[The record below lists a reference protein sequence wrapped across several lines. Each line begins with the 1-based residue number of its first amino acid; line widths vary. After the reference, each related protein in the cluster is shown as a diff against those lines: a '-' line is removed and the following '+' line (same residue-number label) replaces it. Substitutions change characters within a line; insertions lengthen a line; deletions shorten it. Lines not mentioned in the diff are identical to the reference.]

1 MTNRT
6 NADVRVTEPAVS
18 VVVPCYNDGHF
29 LDDLCGSLAAQ
40 TFRDFE
46 TIIIDDGST
55 EEATLRKLASLE
67 PAIRVVPQ
75 QNRRLP
81 GARNAGFGT
90 ARGEFVL
97 PLDCDDRLEPSFL
110 AETVAVLRDAP
121 PDVGFA
127 FAHVRLAGDMDGV
140 MPRHFNR
147 FDQLFLNQLPYCMLI
162 RRSAWQAAGGY
173 DEAMRD
179 GMEDWEFN
187 IRLLHAGFRGIEI
200 AKPLLIYRVS
210 GEGMLMSR
218 TARRHGTIWRYIRT
232 KHRDLYRP
240 SALLAAWRANRATPG
255 QIAPLKA
262 AGLLG
267 LAKLLPESWFNGLFY
282 RLLTATRAHRVERG
296 TYQPAP

>member
-1 MTNRT
+1 VS
-6 NADVRVTEPAVS
+6 DPAVS
-18 VVVPCYNDGHF
+18 VIVPCYNDGRF
-29 LDDLCGSLAAQ
+29 LDDLCDSLAAQ

-46 TIIIDDGST
+46 TIVVNDGST

-81 GARNAGFGT
+81 GARNAGFGC

-97 PLDCDDRLEPSFL
+97 PLDCDDRLAPSFL
-110 AETVAVLRDAP
+110 AETVAVLRAAP
-121 PDVGFA
+121 DDIGFA
-127 FAHVRLAGDMDGV
+127 FAHVRLVGDMDGV

-147 FDQLFLNQLPYCMLI
+147 FDQLFLNRLPYCMLI

-173 DEAMRD
+173 DEAMAD

-187 IRLLHAGFRGIEI
+187 IRLLQAGFGGAEI

-218 TARRHGTIWRYIRT
+218 TARRHGTIWRYIRS
-232 KHRDLYRP
+232 KHRDLYRVP
-240 SALLAAWRANRATPG
+240 ALVAAWRANRETPG
-255 QIAPLKA
+255 EIAPLTA
-262 AGLLG
+262 IGLLG
-267 LAKLLPESWFNGLFY
+267 LAKLLPEAWFNFLFY
-282 RLLTATRAHRVERG
+282 RLLTTTRTRRVDHG
-296 TYQPAP
+296 KYQSTS

>member
-1 MTNRT
+1 VS
-6 NADVRVTEPAVS
+6 DPAVS
-18 VVVPCYNDGHF
+18 VIVPCYNGGRF
-29 LDDLCGSLAAQ
+29 LDDLCDSLAAQ

-46 TIIIDDGST
+46 TIIVDDGST
-55 EEATLRKLASLE
+55 EEMTLRKLASLD

-81 GARNAGFGT
+81 GARNAGFAE

-97 PLDCDDRLEPSFL
+97 PLDCDDRLAPSFL
-110 AETVAVLRDAP
+110 TETVAALRGAAP
-121 PDVGFA
+121 DIGFA

-147 FDQLFLNQLPYCMLI
+147 FDQLFLNRLPYCMLL
-162 RRSAWQAAGGY
+162 RRAAWQAAGGY
-173 DEAMRD
+173 DEGMRD

-187 IRLLHAGFRGIEI
+187 IRLLQAGFGGAEI

-218 TARRHGTIWRYIRT
+218 SARRHGTIWRYIRT

-240 SALLAAWRANRATPG
+240 SALLAAWRANRAAPG
-255 QIAPLKA
+255 EIATLKA
-262 AGLLG
+262 IGLLG
-267 LAKLLPESWFNGLFY
+267 LAKLLPEAWFNLLFY
-282 RLLTATRAHRVERG
+282 RLLTMNRARRVG
-296 TYQPAP
+296 DGKYQPVS

>member
-1 MTNRT
+1 MS
-6 NADVRVTEPAVS
+6 DPAVS
-18 VVVPCYNDGHF
+18 VIVPCYNGGRF
-29 LDDLCGSLAAQ
+29 LDDLCDSLAAQ

-46 TIIIDDGST
+46 TIIVNDGST

-67 PAIRVVPQ
+67 PTVRVVPQ

-81 GARNAGFGT
+81 GARNAGFAC

-97 PLDCDDRLEPSFL
+97 PLDCDDRLAPSFL
-110 AETVAVLRDAP
+110 AETVAVLRAAP
-121 PDVGFA
+121 HYVGFA
-127 FAHVRLAGDMDGV
+127 FAHVWLVGDMDGV

-147 FDQLFLNQLPYCMLI
+147 FDQLFLNRLPYCMLI

-173 DEAMRD
+173 DEAMAD

-187 IRLLHAGFRGIEI
+187 IRLLQAGFGGAEI

-232 KHRDLYRP
+232 KHRDLYRAP
-240 SALLAAWRANRATPG
+240 ALLAAWRANRAAPG
-255 QIAPLKA
+255 EIAPLTA
-262 AGLLG
+262 IGLLG
-267 LAKLLPESWFNGLFY
+267 LAQLLPEAWFNLLFY
-282 RLLTATRAHRVERG
+282 RLLTMTRARRVDHG
-296 TYQPAP
+296 KYQPPS

>member
-1 MTNRT
+1 MS
-6 NADVRVTEPAVS
+6 DPAVS
-18 VVVPCYNDGHF
+18 VIVPCYNGGRF
-29 LDDLCGSLAAQ
+29 LDDLCDSLAAQ

-46 TIIIDDGST
+46 TIIVNDGST

-67 PAIRVVPQ
+67 PAFRVVPQ

-81 GARNAGFGT
+81 GARNAGFEC

-97 PLDCDDRLEPSFL
+97 PLDCDDRLAPSFL
-110 AETVAVLRDAP
+110 AETVAVLRASP
-121 PDVGFA
+121 RDVGFA
-127 FAHVRLAGDMDGV
+127 FAHVRLVGDMNGI

-147 FDQLFLNQLPYCMLI
+147 FDQLFLNRLPYCMLI

-173 DEAMRD
+173 DEAMAD

-187 IRLLHAGFRGIEI
+187 IRLLQAGFGGLEI

-232 KHRDLYRP
+232 KHRDLYRVP
-240 SALLAAWRANRATPG
+240 ALIAAWRANRAAPG
-255 QIAPLKA
+255 EIAPLTA
-262 AGLLG
+262 IGLLG
-267 LAKLLPESWFNGLFY
+267 LAKLLPEAWFNFLFY
-282 RLLTATRAHRVERG
+282 RLLTMTRARRVDHG
-296 TYQPAP
+296 KYQSTS

>member
-1 MTNRT
+1 MS
-6 NADVRVTEPAVS
+6 APAIS
-18 VVVPCYNDGHF
+18 VIVPCYNDGRF
-29 LDDLCGSLAAQ
+29 LDDLCDSLAAQ

-55 EEATLRKLASLE
+55 EEATLQKLASLD

-75 QNRRLP
+75 QNTRLP
-81 GARNAGFGT
+81 GARNAGFR
-90 ARGEFVL
+90 AANGEFVL
-97 PLDCDDRLEPSFL
+97 PLDCDDRLDPSFL

-121 PDVGFA
+121 ADVGFA

-162 RRSAWQAAGGY
+162 RRAAWQAAGGY

-187 IRLLHAGFRGIEI
+187 IRLLQAGFGGVEI

-232 KHRDLYRP
+232 KHRDLYRL
-240 SALLAAWRANRATPG
+240 SALVAAWRANRTTPG

-267 LAKLLPESWFNGLFY
+267 LAKLLPESWFNHLFY
-282 RLLTATRAHRVERG
+282 RLLISTRARRVGRG
-296 TYQPAP
+296 EYQPPARAA

>member
-1 MTNRT
+1 VS
-6 NADVRVTEPAVS
+6 DPAVS
-18 VVVPCYNDGHF
+18 VIVPCYNGGRF
-29 LDDLCGSLAAQ
+29 LDDLCDSLAAQ

-46 TIIIDDGST
+46 TIIVNDGST

-81 GARNAGFGT
+81 GARNTGFEC

-97 PLDCDDRLEPSFL
+97 PLDCDDRLAPSFL
-110 AETVAVLRDAP
+110 AETVALLRRAP
-121 PDVGFA
+121 HDIGFA
-127 FAHVRLAGDMDGV
+127 FAHVCLVGDMDGV

-147 FDQLFLNQLPYCMLI
+147 FDQLFLNRLPYCMLI

-173 DEAMRD
+173 DEAMAD

-187 IRLLHAGFRGIEI
+187 IRLLQAGFGGIEL
-200 AKPLLIYRVS
+200 AEPLLIYRVS

-232 KHRDLYRP
+232 KHRELYRVP
-240 SALLAAWRANRATPG
+240 ALIAAWRANKANPG
-255 QIAPLKA
+255 EIAPLTA
-262 AGLLG
+262 IGLLG
-267 LAKLLPESWFNGLFY
+267 LAKLLPEAWFNFLFY
-282 RLLTATRAHRVERG
+282 RLLTMTRARRVDHG
-296 TYQPAP
+296 KYQSTP

>member
-1 MTNRT
+1 MS
-6 NADVRVTEPAVS
+6 EPAVS
-18 VVVPCYNDGHF
+18 VIVPCHNGGRF

-67 PAIRVVPQ
+67 PGIRVVPQ
-75 QNRRLP
+75 ENRRLP
-81 GARNAGFGT
+81 GARNAGFGH

-97 PLDCDDRLEPSFL
+97 PLDCDDRLAPSFL
-110 AETVAVLRDAP
+110 AETVAALRAAAP
-121 PDVGFA
+121 EIGFA

-147 FDQLFLNQLPYCMLI
+147 FDQLFLNRLPYCMLI
-162 RRSAWQAAGGY
+162 RRAAWQVAGGY
-173 DEAMRD
+173 DEAMLD
-179 GMEDWEFN
+179 GMEDWEFS
-187 IRLLHAGFRGIEI
+187 IRLVQAGFGGVEI
-200 AKPLLIYRVS
+200 AKPLLIYQVS

-255 QIAPLKA
+255 EIAPLKA
-262 AGLLG
+262 VGLLG
-267 LAKLLPESWFNGLFY
+267 LAKLLPESWFNELFY
-282 RLLTATRAHRVERG
+282 RLLVVTRARRLGRG
-296 TYQPAP
+296 EYRPPV

>member
-1 MTNRT
+1 MS
-6 NADVRVTEPAVS
+6 EPAVS
-18 VVVPCYNDGHF
+18 VIVPCYNGGRF
-29 LDDLCGSLAAQ
+29 LDDLCDSLAAQ

-46 TIIIDDGST
+46 TIVVDDGST
-55 EEATLRKLASLE
+55 EEATLKKLASLD
-67 PAIRVVPQ
+67 PGIHVMPQ

-81 GARNAGFGT
+81 GARNAGFAK

-97 PLDCDDRLEPSFL
+97 PLDCDDRLAPSFL
-110 AETVAVLRDAP
+110 TETVAALRDAQ

-127 FAHVRLAGDMDGV
+127 FAHVRLVGDMDGV

-147 FDQLFLNQLPYCMLI
+147 FDQLFLNRLPYCMLI

-179 GMEDWEFN
+179 GMEDWEFS
-187 IRLLHAGFRGIEI
+187 IRLLQAGFSGVEI

-218 TARRHGTIWRYIRT
+218 SARRHGTIWRYIRT
-232 KHRDLYRP
+232 KHRDLYRLA
-240 SALLAAWRANRATPG
+240 ALLAAWRANRATPG
-255 QIAPLKA
+255 EIAPLKA

-267 LAKLLPESWFNGLFY
+267 LAKLLPESWFNRLFY
-282 RLLTATRAHRVERG
+282 RLLAVTRARRIGRG
-296 TYQPAP
+296 QYQPPA

>member
-1 MTNRT
+1 MS
-6 NADVRVTEPAVS
+6 APAVS
-18 VVVPCYNDGHF
+18 VIVPCYNGGRF
-29 LDDLCGSLAAQ
+29 LDDLCESLAAQ

-46 TIIIDDGST
+46 IIIVDDGST
-55 EEATLRKLASLE
+55 EETTLRKLASLD

-81 GARNAGFGT
+81 GARNAGFGC
-90 ARGEFVL
+90 ARGEFLL
-97 PLDCDDRLEPSFL
+97 PLDCDDRLAASFL
-110 AETVAVLRDAP
+110 AETVAVLRGAT

-127 FAHVRLAGDMDGV
+127 FAHVRLVGDMDGV

-147 FDQLFLNQLPYCMLI
+147 FDQLFLNRLPYCMLI

-173 DEAMRD
+173 DEAMDD

-187 IRLLHAGFRGIEI
+187 IRLLQAGFRGAEI

-232 KHRDLYRP
+232 KHPDLYRLP
-240 SALLAAWRANRATPG
+240 ALVAAWRANRVTPG
-255 QIAPLKA
+255 EIAPLA
-262 AGLLG
+262 AIGLLG
-267 LAKLLPESWFNGLFY
+267 LAKLLPEAWFNRLFY
-282 RLLTATRAHRVERG
+282 RLLTMTRARRVGEG
-296 TYQPAP
+296 KYQPTS

>member
-1 MTNRT
+1 MSN
-6 NADVRVTEPAVS
+6 PAVS
-18 VVVPCYNDGHF
+18 VIVPCYNGGRF
-29 LDDLCGSLAAQ
+29 LDDLCASLAAQ

-46 TIIIDDGST
+46 TIIVNDGST
-55 EEATLRKLASLE
+55 EEATLKELEKLASLE
-67 PAIRVVPQ
+67 PGIRVVPQ

-97 PLDCDDRLEPSFL
+97 PLDCDDRLAPSFL
-110 AETVAVLRDAP
+110 AETVAALRDAP
-121 PDVGFA
+121 RDVGFS

-147 FDQLFLNQLPYCMLI
+147 FDQLFLNRLPYCMLI
-162 RRSAWQAAGGY
+162 RRSAWQTAGGY
-173 DEAMRD
+173 DEAMHD
-179 GMEDWEFN
+179 GMEDWEFS
-187 IRLLHAGFRGIEI
+187 IRLLQSGFRGIEI

-240 SALLAAWRANRATPG
+240 AALVAAWRANRVTPG
-255 QIAPLKA
+255 GIAPIA
-262 AGLLG
+262 AFGLLG
-267 LAKLLPESWFNGLFY
+267 LAKLLPESWFNRLFY
-282 RLLTATRAHRVERG
+282 RLLVVSRAGRIGRRK
-296 TYQPAP
+296 YQRPA

>member
-1 MTNRT
+1 VS
-6 NADVRVTEPAVS
+6 DPAVS
-18 VVVPCYNDGHF
+18 VIVPCYNGGRF
-29 LDDLCGSLAAQ
+29 LDDLCDSLAAQ

-46 TIIIDDGST
+46 TIIVNDGST

-67 PAIRVVPQ
+67 PAFRVVPQ

-81 GARNAGFGT
+81 GARNAGFEC

-97 PLDCDDRLEPSFL
+97 PLDCDDRLAPSFL
-110 AETVAVLRDAP
+110 AETVAVLRASP
-121 PDVGFA
+121 RDVGFA
-127 FAHVRLAGDMDGV
+127 FAHVRLVGDMNGI

-147 FDQLFLNQLPYCMLI
+147 FDQLFLNRLPYCMLI

-173 DEAMRD
+173 DEAMAD

-187 IRLLHAGFRGIEI
+187 IRLLQAGFGGLEI

-232 KHRDLYRP
+232 KHRDLYRVP
-240 SALLAAWRANRATPG
+240 ALIAAWRANRAAPG
-255 QIAPLKA
+255 EIAPLTA
-262 AGLLG
+262 IGLLG
-267 LAKLLPESWFNGLFY
+267 LAKLLPEAWFNFLFY
-282 RLLTATRAHRVERG
+282 RLLTMTRARRVDHG
-296 TYQPAP
+296 KYQSTS

>member
-1 MTNRT
+1 MP
-6 NADVRVTEPAVS
+6 DSRVSEPAVS
-18 VVVPCYNDGHF
+18 VIVPCYNGGRF
-29 LDDLCGSLAAQ
+29 LDDLCDSLAAQ

-46 TIIIDDGST
+46 TIIVDDGST
-55 EEATLRKLASLE
+55 DETTLRKLASLE
-67 PAIRVVPQ
+67 PTIRVVPQ

-81 GARNAGFGT
+81 GARNAGFGC
-90 ARGEFVL
+90 ARGEFLL
-97 PLDCDDRLEPSFL
+97 PLDCDDRLASSFL
-110 AETVAVLRDAP
+110 AETVAALRSEP

-147 FDQLFLNQLPYCMLI
+147 FDQLFLNRLPYCMLI

-187 IRLLHAGFRGIEI
+187 IRLLQAGFCGIEI

-232 KHRDLYRP
+232 KHRDLYRVP
-240 SALLAAWRANRATPG
+240 ALIDAWRANRAKPG
-255 QIAPLKA
+255 EIAPLQA
-262 AGLLG
+262 IGLLG
-267 LAKLLPESWFNGLFY
+267 LAKLLPEAWFNLLFY
-282 RLLTATRAHRVERG
+282 RLLTMTRTRRAGHGKYRSKS
-296 TYQPAP
+296 

>member
-1 MTNRT
+1 VS
-6 NADVRVTEPAVS
+6 DPAVS
-18 VVVPCYNDGHF
+18 VIVPCYNGGRF
-29 LDDLCGSLAAQ
+29 LDDLCDSLAAQ

-46 TIIIDDGST
+46 TIIVNDGST

-81 GARNAGFGT
+81 GARNAGFGC

-97 PLDCDDRLEPSFL
+97 PLDCDDRLAPSFL
-110 AETVAVLRDAP
+110 AETVALLRANP
-121 PDVGFA
+121 HDVGFA
-127 FAHVRLAGDMDGV
+127 FAHVRLVGDMDGV

-147 FDQLFLNQLPYCMLI
+147 FDQLFLNRLPYCMLI

-173 DEAMRD
+173 DEGMAD

-187 IRLLHAGFRGIEI
+187 IRLLQAGFGGVEI

-232 KHRDLYRP
+232 KHRDLYRV

-255 QIAPLKA
+255 QIAPLTA
-262 AGLLG
+262 FGLLG
-267 LAKLLPESWFNGLFY
+267 LAKLLPEAWFNSLFY
-282 RLLTATRAHRVERG
+282 RLLTTTRARRVDHG
-296 TYQPAP
+296 KYQSPS